1 MSLDITNLSHIHFIG
16 IGGISMSALAE
27 IMITKKYKVT
37 GSDVKDSP
45 LVNKLKNK
53 GVKIFIGHDAKNI
66 KGADLVVY
74 TSAIGE
80 DNPEFV
86 AATKNNIKLMD
97 RATFLGQLMKEYK
110 NSIAVSGTHGKTTTT
125 GMIATIINDS
135 FKNATMLVGGE
146 LDAIGGNI
154 KIGGNDL
161 ILTEACEY
169 KGNFLKFLPNIGIIL
184 NIEED
189 HLDYF
194 KDIDHIKDTFT
205 NFSNLLP
212 EDGYLIINNDDNN
225 THGIIN
231 SSTSN
236 VLAFG
241 MDNKSDYMAKN
252 ITFNKNGFPTYTL
265 VTENGEY
272 DVNLNVVGLHNIYN
286 SLAAIASCDILDIPT
301 EKIINSLKSFKGT
314 HRRQEH
320 KGNINGIEIIDDYA
334 HHPTEIKATLK
345 ALGNINYN
353 NIWCVFQPHT
363 YTRTKALL
371 DEFSTSFENVD
382 KLIITDIY
390 AAREKDNGLVH
401 STDLVDKL
409 KSENVDAIYISAF
422 SDIKNYLLEKVQP
435 GDLIVTMGAG
445 SIYKVGEMVLNSHNK
460 IKAEIR

>member
-53 GVKIFIGHDAKNI
+53 GVKVFIGHDAKNI

-97 RATFLGQLMKEYK
+97 RATFLGQLMNEYK

-194 KDIDHIKDTFT
+194 KDINHIKDTFT

-212 EDGYLIINNDDNN
+212 EDGYLIINSDDNN
-225 THGIIN
+225 TYEIIN
-231 SSTSN
+231 SCTSN
-236 VLAFG
+236 VLTFG
-241 MDNKSDYMAKN
+241 MDNKSDYMAKD
-252 ITFNKNGFPTYTL
+252 ITFNEKGFPTYTL
-265 VTENGEY
+265 ITENGEY

-301 EKIINSLKSFKGT
+301 EKIINSLKAFKGT

-390 AAREKDNGLVH
+390 AAREKDTGLIH

-409 KSENVDAIYISAF
+409 KSENVDAIYISDF
-422 SDIKNYLLEKVQP
+422 LDIKNYLLEKVQP

-445 SIYKVGEMVLNSHNK
+445 SIYEVGEMVLNSDEK
-460 IKAEIR
+460 IKAEIK